1 MIEANEASNPTPTN
15 NVFRVNPDNVEEFKV
30 TTSNPTPEEGKN
42 SGLNVSIATRSGTN
56 QFHGSLVEYFR
67 NNDLNSNEFYANAQG
82 QARANLKG
90 NQYGWKWAAR
100 IQKNKT
106 FFYSAWQGQKVSLS
120 QAIDKAFAAVRGSI
134 PRRCCPESIV
144 TGSPIRRIPNRST
157 A

>member
-1 MIEANEASNPTPTN
+1 
-15 NVFRVNPDNVEEFKV
+15 V

-82 QARANLKG
+82 QQRAKLKS
-90 NQYGWKWAAR
+90 NQYGWEVGGPIR
-100 IQKNKT
+100 KNRT

-120 QAIDKAFAAVRGSI
+120 QAIDKAFGSV
-134 PRRCCPESIV
+134 PRVYTPEALSGVFRYFVSNPANPLTLNGVKITQNSPSLV
-144 TGSPIRRIPNRST
+144 TSTGALAPGIRNC